1 MLHITS
7 LILLIIYNLVL
18 PLLHLLLVLPSGKS
32 CSNTSCQ
39 STWPN
44 HTSCHE
50 WSGDRLTDALIMSW
64 FGIIV
69 NVNWAIGLSGRVYWQ
84 TIGAV
89 QCHLSH
95 VN

>member
-7 LILLIIYNLVL
+7 LILLNIYNLVL

-32 CSNTSCQ
+32 CSNTSC
-39 STWPN
+39 TWPN